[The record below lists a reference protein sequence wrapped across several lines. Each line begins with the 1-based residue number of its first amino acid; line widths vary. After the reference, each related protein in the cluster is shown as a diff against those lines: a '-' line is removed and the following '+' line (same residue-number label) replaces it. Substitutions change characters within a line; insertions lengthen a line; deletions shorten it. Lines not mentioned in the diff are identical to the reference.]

1 LKLRVLLLPLAV
13 PSQLF
18 MLDSAPSG
26 IPAPVFASEW
36 PPARG
41 GAAPWL
47 PLSEHWHEHSHGG
60 TVAASL
66 STVHRPVASD
76 LRLPVNL
83 TFKLLAARKS
93 DLCNHQAIVQ
103 PRLFDCLMVSIII
116 GYADHS

>member
-1 LKLRVLLLPLAV
+1 VLLFKLPLAV
-13 PSQLF
+13 Q
-18 MLDSAPSG
+18 
-26 IPAPVFASEW
+26 W

-66 STVHRPVASD
+66 STVHLPVASD
-76 LRLPVNL
+76 LRLTL

-93 DLCNHQAIVQ
+93 GLCNHQAIVQ
-103 PRLFDCLMVSIII
+103 PRLFDCLMVTQITLNTEPQGFDPCQGHSY
-116 GYADHS
+116 GKAD